1 MQRIFR
7 PVINYIL
14 LLICLLTVSS
24 ELQAQ
29 YARGNSPYSRFGF
42 GDLYSGMFATNQ
54 SMAGSLAPT
63 YRNFWNVNLVNPASF
78 GQLRFTAFQVG
89 INYEH
94 HALSEKATGL
104 TAQADN
110 GNLNYISLAF
120 PITKS
125 WEVMKD
131 TLRRGE
137 PIQWGMGFSLVP
149 YSTKNYDVAV
159 SRNLPNVPDV
169 NFNYTGSGN
178 RYRVNWSNGISYKGI
193 SAGAN
198 IGLLFGQ
205 VKETTTI
212 NFQDSSF
219 LLGYD
224 EVFVSEENNVGFAW
238 DVGVQYEY
246 LLQKEDN
253 KSNNDINLDFKRKI
267 TFGAYAGSISNL
279 TTTTNEQ
286 VYRTRGISEI
296 DSIRFSTGITGNITM
311 PLKVGGGIS
320 IGSDSDWQLGASFES
335 QLWSMYRVNGVA
347 DENLNDSWRVA
358 VGGQWIPKILDYK
371 NYFNVIRYRF
381 GAHYGTDPRAILASD
396 GNRYQLQDYGLSVG
410 AGFPLRPPKS
420 KSLSGFVNL
429 GLEVGYMGHPEL
441 IGDVYFKVNL
451 GFALDAGG
459 WFNQSKFR

>member
-7 PVINYIL
+7 PIINYTL
-14 LLICLLTVSS
+14 LFVCLLTVSS
-24 ELQAQ
+24 QMQAQ

-42 GDLYSGMFATNQ
+42 GDLYSGMLTVNK

-63 YRNFWNVNLVNPASF
+63 YRNFWNVNIVNPASF
-78 GQLRFTAFQVG
+78 GQLRFAAFQVG
-89 INYEH
+89 VNYEH
-94 HALSEKATGL
+94 HALTENSTGL
-104 TAQADN
+104 TTQADN
-110 GNLNYISLAF
+110 GNLNYLSLAF

-125 WEVMKD
+125 WEIMKD

-149 YSTKNYDVAV
+149 HSTKNYDVAV
-159 SRNLPNVPDV
+159 TRTLPNIPNVK
-169 NFNYTGSGN
+169 FNYTGNGN
-178 RYRVNWSNGISYKGI
+178 RYRINWSNGVSYKGF

-205 VKETTTI
+205 VQESTTI
-212 NFQDSSF
+212 NFQDSSY

-224 EVFVSEENNVGFAW
+224 EVFRMEQNSVGFAW

-246 LLQKEDN
+246 VLKKNDD
-253 KSNNDINLDFKRKI
+253 KSSNDINTDFKRKI
-267 TFGAYAGSISNL
+267 TLGAYAGSISNL
-279 TTTTNEQ
+279 VTTTNENI
-286 VYRTRGISEI
+286 YRTRGIGEI
-296 DSIRFSTGITGNITM
+296 DSISATTGVKGNITM
-311 PLKVGGGIS
+311 PIKIGGGIS
-320 IGSDSDWQLGASFES
+320 VGSESDWQLGASFES

-358 VGGQWIPKILDYK
+358 VGGQIIPNFLDYK
-371 NYFNVIRYRF
+371 NYLNRIHYRF
-381 GAHYGTDPRAILASD
+381 GLHYGNDARAILAGD
-396 GNRYQLQDYGLSVG
+396 GNRYQLQDYGLSLG

-429 GLEVGYMGHPEL
+429 GLEFGYQGHPEL
-441 IGDVYFKVNL
+441 IGDMYFKVHL
-451 GFALDAGG
+451 GFALNSSG